1 MDIEKQVEKLTK
13 AVEGLADQWEEIGN
27 RTTANAVQIG
37 LLRDEYRSLKN
48 SLSSFTFCFIAAVPT
63 LLRVISE
70 KVDENDPDIIY
81 LIDLFE
87 RTGFDW
93 KKFVEIFKTADLK
106 SVTVLI
112 MEVPCCF
119 GLQQI
124 AEEAV
129 KQSGLDI
136 PFNEIV
142 VGINGEVK

>member
-27 RTTANAVQIG
+27 RATANAVQVGFIRDD
-37 LLRDEYRSLKN
+37 LQSLRN

-70 KVDENDPDIIY
+70 KVDKDDKDVLY

-93 KKFVEIFKTADLK
+93 KKFVGVFKSEKMTEKEQDEE
-106 SVTVLI
+106 LI
-112 MEVPCCF
+112 GTLNNVF
-119 GLQQI
+119 KR
-124 AEEAV
+124 V
-129 KQSGLDI
+129 KECVDENI
-136 PFNEIV
+136 
-142 VGINGEVK
+142 